1 MWFIKKIQAQEI
13 NLDFGSAAEG
23 VLPDANFN
31 ANDPQ
36 AGFNALI
43 SNLLEVLMAIAAI
56 MVFGYLI
63 WGAYDWITSAGDKSK
78 IESAQKKMTQAV
90 IGILVLSSTLAIFM
104 LLQNFLGLNILKLN
118 NTNNPPI
125 GGSPPGGHNP
135 PGNPGNPKPL

>member
-104 LLQNFLGLNILKLN
+104 LLQNFLGLNILKLS